1 MFKKIT
7 VKLRIFFYILLYMKL
22 SCNSLAEVWGNME
35 GFENEMTSY
44 KESFELNTDH
54 MNPPGDSNE
63 DFQDIMQLYEGKG
76 QEKEEYVEKK
86 EDNIMEGFLNK
97 IKNDLEDD
105 NNDLILLV
113 ILGIFIIF
121 VLDSLLKMKISFK

>member
-1 MFKKIT
+1 
-7 VKLRIFFYILLYMKL
+7 MKL

-54 MNPPGDSNE
+54 MNPPVDSNE
-63 DFQDIMQLYEGKG
+63 DFQDIMQLYEGNG
-76 QEKEEYVEKK
+76 HEKEEKVEKK

>member
-1 MFKKIT
+1 
-7 VKLRIFFYILLYMKL
+7 MKL

-63 DFQDIMQLYEGKG
+63 DFQDIMQLYEGNG
-76 QEKEEYVEKK
+76 HKEEEKKEKK